1 MKKLIFPLLIVTALS
16 GAATQAAEEV
26 PKRLNFDRYSGMVEN
41 SPFAIATAVVAAA
54 ATPNFAKD
62 LYLSSAAKSP
72 DGDMLTILSSADK
85 NFRKYLTTREPV
97 DGYAIA
103 SIEWSERV
111 GETKATISKDGQFA
125 TIGFNQALI
134 STPGSNPGMMQPPS
148 AKEVGVPPPVM
159 APVTAPNP
167 VAQPVPMP
175 IKPSA
180 QPNAQVVPQPNP
192 HVRGVIK
199 RNPTGKQPMPAQPNA
214 NAKPMD
220 TDE

>member
-1 MKKLIFPLLIVTALS
+1 MKTLNLALLIVTVLS
-16 GAATQAAEEV
+16 GAEIQAADEV
-26 PKRLNFDRYSGMVEN
+26 PKRLNFDRYSGMVEK

-97 DGYAIA
+97 DGYGIA

-134 STPGSNPGMMQPPS
+134 SMPGSSAPMMPPS
-148 AKEVGVPPPVM
+148 AKEVGVPPPAM
-159 APVTAPNP
+159 APTSVVQPIPAPL
-167 VAQPVPMP
+167 P

-180 QPNAQVVPQPNP
+180 QPNAQVVPTPNP

-199 RNPTGKQPMPAQPNA
+199 RNPSEKQPMPPQPNV